1 MAELNYG
8 LSELALEIRAMVREF
23 AEARVKPVRAE
34 LDGACAKYGV
44 DRIVMI
50 APTSED
56 RIQMLAIACAYHV
69 RRTGKLASI
78 LGDLRQPMVTFP

>member
-1 MAELNYG
+1 MAKRERIAVYPAPVFGVPDVQTSLKQGHGPG
-8 LSELALEIRAMVREF
+8 LKTD
-23 AEARVKPVRAE
+23 EADN
-34 LDGACAKYGV
+34 L
-44 DRIVMI
+44 IHQNTI
-50 APTSED
+50 AGSQPD